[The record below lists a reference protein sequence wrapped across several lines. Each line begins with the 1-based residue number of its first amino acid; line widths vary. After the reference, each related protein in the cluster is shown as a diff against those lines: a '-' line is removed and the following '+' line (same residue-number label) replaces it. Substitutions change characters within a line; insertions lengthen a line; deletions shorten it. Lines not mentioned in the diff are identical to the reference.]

1 MIDYFDNWN
10 GIDII
15 VSERIESVPH
25 TKSYKIKLS
34 EEKWSKK
41 PHNKPLSHHVLFG
54 DLLIIVTD
62 EMWNEGMLEMNWGIE
77 KILYTCVE
85 KNKALECL
93 SVSRR
98 TFRYD

>member
-34 EEKWSKK
+34 EE
-41 PHNKPLSHHVLFG
+41 
-54 DLLIIVTD
+54 
-62 EMWNEGMLEMNWGIE
+62 NEQ
-77 KILYTCVE
+77 
-85 KNKALECL
+85 
-93 SVSRR
+93 
-98 TFRYD
+98 